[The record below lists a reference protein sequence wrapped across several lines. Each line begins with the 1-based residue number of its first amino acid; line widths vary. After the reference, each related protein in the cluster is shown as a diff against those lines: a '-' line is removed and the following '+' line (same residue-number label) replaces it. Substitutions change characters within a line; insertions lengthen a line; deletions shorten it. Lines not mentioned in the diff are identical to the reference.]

1 MAESEAEGSVLEEGS
16 LSAESEWN
24 RLEPGPL
31 AAPQEAELVLSSS
44 GLLAAPQEAALM
56 LSSSETDLVTS
67 DDDFSDASGTSN
79 LVSADDEP
87 RRTGAPATPDDSIME
102 WTSSS
107 EGILHDDPGNTSAS
121 MPTVLGQP
129 WIGKVCSRLVSENT
143 HRD

>member
-1 MAESEAEGSVLEEGS
+1 
-16 LSAESEWN
+16 
-24 RLEPGPL
+24 
-31 AAPQEAELVLSSS
+31 
-44 GLLAAPQEAALM
+44 M

-143 HRD
+143 LVCSFVGRGGPGLGAQETRTRKRERESERESESGERQRESREGIMTMILVR